1 MNKTN
6 VEEAMRFI
14 LAVAA
19 ICGSTTVAYG
29 EKPYLATGKAYAAC
43 VGEQM
48 RFVYN
53 PPEMIR
59 DVIKIK
65 CGKLEELERD
75 QFFDFIRDQ
84 VDKVLSAETAFEI
97 TVHMLASPQV
107 LREGAIEAYLSAM
120 KKPAKPK
127 PTPQTK

>member
-1 MNKTN
+1 MKNERGESDAFHFGGRSN
-6 VEEAMRFI
+6 LR
-14 LAVAA
+14 LNNS
-19 ICGSTTVAYG
+19 CLC

-75 QFFDFIRDQ
+75 
-84 VDKVLSAETAFEI
+84 
-97 TVHMLASPQV
+97 
-107 LREGAIEAYLSAM
+107 LSAM